1 MPITNLNNAH
11 LTDEQKQAINNA
23 VKALETALE
32 PLQINLKPE
41 ERRKYGSVNEQHKL
55 LINKVRDYHLTK
67 ANLSDPDNNWEEFE
81 KDFQSRTFLEGII
94 TSLSEMQQRMEN
106 AKILHDYD
114 NYQAA
119 LDDYSYTSYRAG
131 GNKPGYETKMNELK
145 QFFTRTKPTGE
156 NNEPSK

>member
-1 MPITNLNNAH
+1 MPINNLNNAH
-11 LTDEQKQAINNA
+11 LTEAQMNEIKTALST
-23 VKALETALE
+23 LETALSA
-32 PLQINLKPE
+32 LNVTLTPE
-41 ERRKYGSVNEQHKL
+41 ERRTYGSVNEQHKL

-67 ANLSDPDNNWEEFE
+67 ANLSDPDNDWEEFE